1 MSEKEVI
8 ELLKELKL
16 DAVRSQM
23 WDAASILR
31 SIENKFNGND
41 HHVIKDDYSITVE
54 SVIKILEI
62 YTLSIIYENSSAA
75 KESKNY
81 IRDLILKLKIDL
93 RDRKIDE
100 IIK

>member
-1 MSEKEVI
+1 MY
-8 ELLKELKL
+8 
-16 DAVRSQM
+16 
-23 WDAASILR
+23 DAASILR

-41 HHVIKDDYSITVE
+41 PNVVHHGIKDDYSITVE

-62 YTLSIIYENSSAA
+62 YTLSMSEG
-75 KESKNY
+75 SKNY